1 MLAKNIEIMIIA
13 TLENHIY
20 KFGNEIRRH
29 KEGGPIVLALTGEIA
44 DCYMINWDK
53 EYLKK
58 IKSIEIDPAL
68 YERFKDD
75 ITIVIRALEAGT
87 RFKDGLLVVDLEK
100 KITDGDKTDE
110 EITMGVIQ
118 EVTDSVDNM
127 IKFTVDYPGNYKS
140 GTFPV

>member
-1 MLAKNIEIMIIA
+1 M
-13 TLENHIY
+13 
-20 KFGNEIRRH
+20 
-29 KEGGPIVLALTGEIA
+29 
-44 DCYMINWDK
+44 
-53 EYLKK
+53 
-58 IKSIEIDPAL
+58 

-75 ITIVIRALEAGT
+75 VTIVIRALEAGT
-87 RFKDGLLVVDLEK
+87 KFKDGLLIVDLEK

-140 GTFPV
+140 GKFPV